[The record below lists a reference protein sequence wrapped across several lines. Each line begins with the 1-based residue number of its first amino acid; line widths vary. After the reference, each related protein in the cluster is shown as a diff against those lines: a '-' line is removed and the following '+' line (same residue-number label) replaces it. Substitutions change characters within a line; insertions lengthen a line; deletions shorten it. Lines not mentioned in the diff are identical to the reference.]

1 MLVLSIDIGITHLA
15 HCLASVTDTFQ
26 IIDWDVLDL
35 LGPQPTCN
43 HICRKKQCV
52 QPALFS
58 RNTSFF
64 CKKHGIPIPSLSG
77 LTKTALLEL
86 CKLHGITQCETKE
99 NMIEQLQTKQIIPVK
114 RKSAKTCSVIDL
126 GKELMK
132 QYERFTKVDVVVIE
146 NQIGPLAN
154 RMKML
159 QGMVVQYW
167 IMKQAEVVCVS
178 SVNKLKLFHKGPTTY
193 AQRKKI
199 SVDCVRALVVANH
212 WDIGF
217 EKHKKKDDLADTLLQ
232 LIWYLNNINADY
244 LKLIVLI

>member
-15 HCLASVTDTFQ
+15 HCLVSVTETFE
-26 IIDWDVLDL
+26 IIDWDVIDL
-35 LGPQPTCN
+35 LGDQPVCN
-43 HICRKKQCV
+43 HRCKKQCK
-52 QPALFS
+52 QPALFF
-58 RNTSFF
+58 RDTSFF
-64 CKKHGIPIPSLSG
+64 CKKHAVHIPALSG
-77 LTKTALLEL
+77 LNKLELTEL
-86 CKLHGITQCETKE
+86 CKLHGITQCDIKE
-99 NMIEQLQTKQIIPVK
+99 KMIEQLNSKKLSEVK

-126 GKELMK
+126 GKELRI
-132 QYERFTKVDVVVIE
+132 QYERFTKVDKVVIE

-167 IMKQAEVVCVS
+167 IMRNAEVTCVS
-178 SVNKLKLFHKGPTTY
+178 AVNKLKLFHTGPTTY

-199 SVDCVRALVVANH
+199 GIDCVRKLITANN
-212 WDIGF
+212 WETGF

>member
-35 LGPQPTCN
+35 LGPQPTCT
-43 HICRKKQCV
+43 HFHKKQCK
-52 QPALFS
+52 QPALFF
-58 RNTSFF
+58 RDTFFF
-64 CKKHGIPIPSLSG
+64 CKKHAVPVPPLSG
-77 LTKTALLEL
+77 LTKPEL
-86 CKLHGITQCETKE
+86 AKLCNLHGITQCETKE
-99 NMIEQLQTKQIIPVK
+99 SMVEQLNTKKLTEVK
-114 RKSAKTCSVIDL
+114 RKSAKTCSAIDL
-126 GKELMK
+126 GKELVK
-132 QYERFTKVDVVVIE
+132 QYERFAKVDVVVIE

-159 QGMVVQYW
+159 QGMVMQYW
-167 IMKQAEVVCVS
+167 IMKHAEVVCVS
-178 SVNKLKLFHKGPTTY
+178 SVNKLKLFHKGPSTY
-193 AQRKKI
+193 AERKKI
-199 SVDCVRALVVANH
+199 SVDCVRKLIIANH
-212 WDIGF
+212 WNTGF

>member
-43 HICRKKQCV
+43 HISRKKQCS
-52 QPALFS
+52 QPALFN
-58 RNTSFF
+58 RDTSFF
-64 CKKHGIPIPSLSG
+64 CKKHAVPIPPLSG
-77 LTKTALLEL
+77 LAKPALCEL
-86 CKLHGITQCETKE
+86 CKVHGITNMDTKE
-99 NMIEQLQTKQIIPVK
+99 TMIEQLQMKQLTTIK

-126 GKELMK
+126 GKELVK
-132 QYERFTKVDVVVIE
+132 QYERFNKVDVVVIE

-178 SVNKLKLFHKGPTTY
+178 SVNKLKLFHKGPSTY

-199 SVDCVRALVVANH
+199 SVDCVRKLIVANQ
-212 WDIGF
+212 WVTGF
-217 EKHKKKDDLADTLLQ
+217 TTHKKKDDLADTLLQ

>member
-15 HCLASVTDTFQ
+15 HCLVSVTDTFQ
-26 IIDWDVLDL
+26 IIDWDVIDL
-35 LGPQPTCN
+35 LGNQPTCT
-43 HICRKKQCV
+43 HHCKKQCK
-52 QPALFS
+52 QPALFF
-58 RNTSFF
+58 RDTSFF
-64 CKKHGIPIPSLSG
+64 CKKHALQIPALSG
-77 LTKTALLEL
+77 LTKPELIEL
-86 CKLHGITQCETKE
+86 CNKHTITQCDSKE
-99 NMIEQLQTKQIIPVK
+99 KMIEQLNSKKLNNVI

-126 GKELMK
+126 GKELMI
-132 QYERFTKVDVVVIE
+132 QYERFEKVDMVVIE

-167 IMKQAEVVCVS
+167 IMRNAQVTCVS
-178 SVNKLKLFHKGPTTY
+178 AVNKLKLFHSGPTTY

-199 SVDCVRALVVANH
+199 GIDCVRKLVVANK
-212 WDIGF
+212 WETGF

>member
-15 HCLASVTDTFQ
+15 HCLVSVTDTFQ

-35 LGPQPTCN
+35 LGPQPTCT
-43 HICRKKQCV
+43 HFHKKQCK
-52 QPALFS
+52 QPALFF
-58 RNTSFF
+58 RDTSFF
-64 CKKHGIPIPSLSG
+64 CKKHAVPIPPLSG
-77 LTKTALLEL
+77 LTKPELAEL
-86 CKLHGITQCETKE
+86 CKLHSITQCETKE
-99 NMIEQLQTKQIIPVK
+99 SMVEQLHAKKLTDVK
-114 RKSAKTCSVIDL
+114 RKSAKTCSAIDL
-126 GKELMK
+126 GKELVK
-132 QYERFTKVDVVVIE
+132 QYERFNKVDIVVIE

-159 QGMVVQYW
+159 QGMVMQYW
-167 IMKQAEVVCVS
+167 IMRQAEVVCVS

-199 SVDCVRALVVANH
+199 SVDCVRKLIVANN
-212 WDIGF
+212 WDTVF

-232 LIWYLNNINADY
+232 AIWYLNNINADY